1 VSESPPEAH
10 DRGDR
15 RVSHKRRIL
24 VTGASGFVGR
34 AVLERLRDAG
44 GYDVRGSVRRD
55 DVERVRGVDYRI
67 VRGLDRDTDWSTALA
82 GCETVIH
89 TAARV
94 HVMRER
100 ATDSEAEFRRANV
113 EGTLALAQQAV
124 AAGVRRF
131 VFVSSIK
138 VNGEETEPGRPF
150 AADDAPAPRDPY
162 GRSKLEAEQGLR
174 ALLADAGR
182 EWVIVRPTL
191 VYGPGVRANF
201 AAMLRWIRRGV
212 PLPLAAVRN
221 RRSLTGLGNL
231 AALLE
236 CCVAHPAAANEVFLA
251 ADGEDLSTPELL
263 RRLAHAMQ
271 APTRL
276 FAVSPAAL
284 LAVAALAGRRDLAQ
298 RLLGNLQVDC
308 SKARERLG
316 WSPPI
321 SVDAGLEL
329 TARAFL
335 ARESP

>member
-1 VSESPPEAH
+1 MSTSASPPLPPASIELQ
-10 DRGDR
+10 
-15 RVSHKRRIL
+15 KRRIL

-34 AVLERLRDAG
+34 AVVERLRDAG
-44 GYDVRGSVRRD
+44 RFEVRGSVRRD
-55 DVERVRGVDYRI
+55 DAERVAGVDYSL
-67 VRGLDRDTDWSTALA
+67 VQGLGRDTDWSAALA
-82 GCETVIH
+82 GCDAVIH

-100 ATDSEAEFRRANV
+100 ATDPDAEFRRANV
-113 EGTLALAQQAV
+113 EGTLALVEQAI

-150 AADDAPAPRDPY
+150 APDDAPAPRDTY
-162 GRSKLEAEQGLR
+162 GRSKLAAEQGLR
-174 ALLADAGR
+174 ALLEAAGR

-201 AAMLRWIRRGV
+201 ATMLRWVRRGV

-263 RRLAHAMQ
+263 HRLAHAMRKQ
-271 APTRL
+271 PRL

-284 LAVAALAGRRDLAQ
+284 LAVAALAGRRAWAR

-316 WSPPI
+316 WAPPI

-329 TARAFL
+329 TVRAFL